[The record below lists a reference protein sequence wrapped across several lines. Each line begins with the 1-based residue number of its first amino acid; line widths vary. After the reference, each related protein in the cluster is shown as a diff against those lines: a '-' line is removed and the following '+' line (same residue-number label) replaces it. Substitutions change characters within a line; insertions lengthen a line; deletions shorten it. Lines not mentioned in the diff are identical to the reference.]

1 MATPRQDDFFNAL
14 LKISEAML
22 EGAATRPML
31 ERILNIAMEVTEA
44 ERGFLFIKSLQGE
57 GNIVPAISR
66 NFDPKHFA
74 EKERYSIGV
83 LEQVMQSGQPVVT
96 INAEE
101 DERFKGRESVVINK
115 LTSIICVP
123 IRKQKTVLG
132 YIYLDSQER
141 RVHFN
146 LETLN
151 FMRVFATQTAIALEA
166 ADFVNR
172 LALEN
177 EALKSQADVVSPF
190 EEIVGNSPQIQSIFS
205 LTERVTVTDVP
216 VLILGESGTGKEL
229 IARSIHYR
237 GERKHKPF
245 IAQFCGALADNLL
258 ESELFGYKKGA
269 FTGASRD
276 KPGLLEAA
284 DGGTFFLDEIADVSL
299 EIQTKLLRFLQEG
312 EFRRVGDT
320 QVRSVDTRILAAT
333 NKDLEAMVKH
343 GEFREDLFYRLNV
356 VTIKM
361 PALRDRQGDLP
372 LLADHFLTKY
382 AEKYHRSGLKFSR
395 AGMEAILRHDWPGNV
410 RELQNAI
417 QRGVTLCPGSAIDPE
432 HLALRRVNAS
442 IPDNEPTTIAE
453 MEQKFVLKTLAE
465 MDGNRTRTAERLGVS
480 LRWLQYRLKDWQIE
494 D

>member
-1 MATPRQDDFFNAL
+1 MTSRRQDDFFNAL
-14 LKISEAML
+14 LKISEAVL
-22 EGAATRPML
+22 EGAATRPLL
-31 ERILNIAMEVTEA
+31 ERILDIAMEVTAA
-44 ERGFLFIKSLQGE
+44 ERGFMFIKSLQHADD
-57 GNIVPAISR
+57 IVPVIFR
-66 NFDPKHFA
+66 NFDPEHFA
-74 EKERYSIGV
+74 EEERYSIGV
-83 LEQVMQSGQPVVT
+83 LEQVMASGEPVVT
-96 INAEE
+96 INAVE
-101 DERFKGRESVVINK
+101 DERFRDRESVVINQ

-123 IRKQKTVLG
+123 IRKQKQVLG

-141 RVHFN
+141 RAHFN

-177 EALKSQADVVSPF
+177 EALKAQSDAISPF
-190 EEIVGNSPQIQSIFS
+190 TEIIGQSPQLKAIFEI
-205 LTERVTVTDVP
+205 TERVTETDVP

-229 IARSIHYR
+229 IARAIHYR
-237 GERKHKPF
+237 GPRQQQPF

-269 FTGASRD
+269 FTGASKD

-320 QVRSVDTRILAAT
+320 RIRKVDTRIIAAT
-333 NKDLEAMVKH
+333 NKDLEALVKL
-343 GEFREDLFYRLNV
+343 GKFREDLYYRLNV
-356 VTIKM
+356 VGIRL
-361 PALRDRQGDLP
+361 PALHERQGDLP
-372 LLADHFLTKY
+372 ILAEHFLVKY
-382 AEKYHRSGLKFSR
+382 ADKFHKDVQNFSR
-395 AGMEAILRHDWPGNV
+395 AAMEAILHHDWPGNV

-417 QRGVTLCPGSAIDPE
+417 QRGVTLCPGKTIEPE
-432 HLALRRVNAS
+432 HLALRRAGAEDS
-442 IPDNEPTTIAE
+442 GEPVTLSE
-453 MEQKFVLKTLAE
+453 MERKFVLKTLAE
-465 MDGNRTRTAERLGVS
+465 TGNNRTKAAEQLGVS
-480 LRWLQYRLKDWQIE
+480 LRWLQYRLKDWKIE